1 MVRNGQKIGVF
12 EDIEKFGHQHFL
24 YLVCNE
30 SLHYMLF
37 SGIDRISGKNV
48 VPETSTETLSANQ
61 IAGFWNQL
69 YILNTTV

>member
-1 MVRNGQKIGVF
+1 M
-12 EDIEKFGHQHFL
+12 
-24 YLVCNE
+24 VCNE

-48 VPETSTETLSANQ
+48 VPKTSTETLSANQ

-69 YILNTTV
+69 YILNTTVQQKPVFSMLMQVPLNLKLT